1 MKLFDRDI
9 ELAIFDM
16 DGTLIDSTS
25 IWSDIDREFFSRRG
39 KEVPSKYGE
48 TISHMGLAKAAEWTR
63 KNYLPE
69 EKEEDIIQEWRDMSK
84 YAYEKTIP
92 LKPGA
97 KEILEALKE
106 KGVRLTLATA
116 NSEELYLPC
125 LSRLG
130 ILDYFETIK
139 DVAKVKEGKNSS
151 KIYDE
156 IADEFNLSPNNIMV
170 IEDIL
175 YALRAAKNAGYLSI
189 GVYDEQSSK
198 DIEAI
203 KQNCDCFF
211 FDLFEL
217 VLAIKR
223 IG

>member
-9 ELAIFDM
+9 RLAIFDM

-25 IWSDIDREFFSRRG
+25 IWGDIDREFFARRG
-39 KEVPSKYGE
+39 KEVPPKYGE
-48 TISHMGLAKAAEWTR
+48 TISHMGLSKAAEWTR

-84 YAYEKTIP
+84 HAYEKTIP
-92 LKPGA
+92 LKLGA

-106 KGVRLTLATA
+106 KGVRLALATA
-116 NSEELYLPC
+116 NSDDLYLPC

-130 ILDYFETIK
+130 ILDYFESVK
-139 DVAKVKEGKNSS
+139 DVVKVKEGKNSS

-175 YALRAAKNAGYLSI
+175 SALRVAKNAGYLSI
-189 GVYDEQSSK
+189 GVYDEQSTK
-198 DIEAI
+198 DIETI
-203 KQNCDCFF
+203 KQNCDHFF
-211 FDLFEL
+211 YDLMEFVSMAKGL
-217 VLAIKR
+217 L
-223 IG
+223 

>member
-9 ELAIFDM
+9 RLAIFDM

-39 KEVPSKYGE
+39 KEVPPKYGE

-97 KEILEALKE
+97 KEVLEALKE

-156 IADEFNLSPNNIMV
+156 IAGEFNLFPNNIMV
-170 IEDIL
+170 IEDIF

>member
-39 KEVPSKYGE
+39 KEVPPKYGE
-48 TISHMGLAKAAEWTR
+48 TISHMGLTKAAEWTR

-69 EKEEDIIQEWRDMSK
+69 EKEEDIIQEWRNMSK

-130 ILDYFETIK
+130 ILDYFEAIK

-156 IADEFNLSPNNIMV
+156 IAGEFNLFPSNIMV

>member
-25 IWSDIDREFFSRRG
+25 IWSDIDREFFFRRG
-39 KEVPSKYGE
+39 KEVPPKYGE

-97 KEILEALKE
+97 KEALEALKE

-156 IADEFNLSPNNIMV
+156 IAGEFNLFSNNIMV